1 MKLTDF
7 PPSAQHAGQRIALG
21 FGRLTAADRM
31 SPGFLICGAQR
42 CGTTSMYRALRQH
55 PAILKPLLH
64 KGIHYFDTG
73 YQNGPSWYRAHFPL
87 RAHARLIARR
97 QRVEPLTFESSPYY
111 LFHPLAA
118 SRIAR
123 DLPDVRIIVLLRD
136 PVERAYSAY
145 THERARGFETEEFET
160 ALALEDSR
168 LSGEED
174 RIVADPG
181 NYSYSHQHHAYL
193 RRGRYLE
200 QLRRIENVIGR
211 DRLHV
216 VDSDDFFG
224 DPLPTW
230 REVIRFLQLPDPA
243 MPVFD
248 QHNARP
254 RSPMPRS
261 LRTQLRDQFQPYDE
275 ALARWW
281 GHEPSW
287 RR

>member
-1 MKLTDF
+1 
-7 PPSAQHAGQRIALG
+7 
-21 FGRLTAADRM
+21 
-31 SPGFLICGAQR
+31 
-42 CGTTSMYRALRQH
+42 
-55 PAILKPLLH
+55 
-64 KGIHYFDTG
+64 
-73 YQNGPSWYRAHFPL
+73 
-87 RAHARLIARR
+87 
-97 QRVEPLTFESSPYY
+97 V
-111 LFHPLAA
+111 
-118 SRIAR
+118 
-123 DLPDVRIIVLLRD
+123 RD

-160 ALALEDSR
+160 ALGLEDSR
-168 LSGEED
+168 LAGEEE

-181 NYSYSHQHHAYL
+181 YYSYSHQHHAYL

-200 QLRRIENVIGR
+200 QLRRIEEVIGR

-224 DPLPTW
+224 NPLPAW
-230 REVIRFLQLPDPA
+230 REVVRFLRLPDSGP
-243 MPVFD
+243 PVFD

-254 RSPMPRS
+254 RSPMPPS
-261 LRTQLRDQFQPYDE
+261 VRTQLRDQFQPYDE